1 MRKLQDLKLQLY
13 GVFELRY
20 KEISEFIS
28 SKKKHLDSV
37 FGTLLDLFLKNP
49 RYLSKRR
56 QQLQFAVKTI
66 GKFIQ

>member
-1 MRKLQDLKLQLY
+1 MEYLSLDTKKFLNLYLQ
-13 GVFELRY
+13 
-20 KEISEFIS
+20 
-28 SKKKHLDSV
+28 KKKHLDSV